1 MPDVNAAFPH
11 LEAMDTIALNA
22 RYAELTGK
30 LKLLPS
36 GMPDP
41 NATQDDITLQEMCVI
56 LSQLRKRS
64 AGPPKKKAPPGTR
77 KAPVP
82 EPTLDQL

>member
-11 LEAMDTIALNA
+11 LESMDVVDLNN
-22 RYAELTGK
+22 RYAELMSSLTM
-30 LKLLPS
+30 LSS
-36 GMPDP
+36 GIPDP
-41 NATQDDITLQEMCVI
+41 NVPHEDIVLQEMCVI
-56 LSQLRKRS
+56 LTQLRKRS

-77 KAPVP
+77 KVVV